1 MAGSSSKTC
10 YFTIQNQSSGYFPRP
25 LRITE
30 VWAFVWVVKVHLWL
44 LIRRPHGRVDV
55 ANWMG
60 FLGVKGWPEKVITR
74 WKDDWNDA
82 YHSNFIICHWNFGR
96 VVFSLYGLIRFRA
109 PTWFLLLL
117 CWSTTYGSYSS
128 WYLYNCFLIIH
139 LIFTAK
145 PIKTMFF
152 KSVKCHEKINWLSPD
167 LFNCC
172 LTLTLLVIPYGGAEA
187 PNNIKHHLMRMDGT
201 IQLLG

>member
-60 FLGVKGWPEKVITR
+60 FLGVKGWPEKLITR

-128 WYLYNCFLIIH
+128 WYLIVSWSFIWFSLQNQSKPCSSNQSNVMRKSTDCRRICLIV
-139 LIFTAK
+139 A
-145 PIKTMFF
+145 
-152 KSVKCHEKINWLSPD
+152 
-167 LFNCC
+167 
-172 LTLTLLVIPYGGAEA
+172 
-187 PNNIKHHLMRMDGT
+187 
-201 IQLLG
+201 